1 LPLLKSLKLV
11 LGLKKLKEKDN
22 NSYKENIINSLKTY
36 KLTLKVIE
44 NIKTVLMLLT
54 LLLKNKLII
63 LIFNKKMMKI

>member
-1 LPLLKSLKLV
+1 LKLLKLE

-22 NSYKENIINSLKTY
+22 NSYKENIINSLKTS

-54 LLLKNKLII
+54 LPLKNKLII
-63 LIFNKKMMKI
+63 LDFNKKMMKI